1 MQITESDYSNQILKL
16 VKNNIG
22 NIFFFNHVAVVELN
36 EGVHFDMNNSYSIID
51 EIVSYFGDK
60 QPYGVIAN
68 RINSYSVNLMDAPF
82 FRAQAKNICAY
93 AVVGHDLASKMNA
106 EMESD
111 FCASEK
117 VNYDN
122 IYEAIA
128 DVYNKVKNKGYFSLN

>member
-82 FRAQAKNICAY
+82 FRSQAKNICAY